1 MPPMVTAT
9 PMATAI
15 AKVAAKLRLSCCAAA
30 TGTTMSALTSSSPT
44 TRMATVTVTA
54 AVTAVSRFS
63 ARTGSPVT
71 RANSSS
77 WLTANSWRRR
87 SSVTATTKAASRQ
100 IAVTSLSETVDSEPN
115 RYEVRFEVEPPGA
128 TLISSTP
135 PAMPP

>member
-1 MPPMVTAT
+1 MVTLT
-9 PMATAI
+9 PMATAT

-30 TGTTMSALTSSSPT
+30 TGTTISALTSNNPT

-54 AVTAVSRFS
+54 AVIAVSRFS

-77 WLTANSWRRR
+77 GLTANSCRRR
-87 SSVTATTKAASRQ
+87 PSVTRTTNAARTQ
-100 IAVTSLSETVDSEPN
+100 IAVTSDCETVDSDPN
-115 RYEVRFEVEPPGA
+115 RYDVRFALDPVGA
-128 TLISSTP
+128 RLMNITP